1 MRLRIVRILITATS
15 LISLSLPT
23 SATVAA
29 SPGLATAPRLRSDA
43 EPRDMRVQAALL
55 RSLMVERHALIQR
68 LIEPD
73 AQRGQ
78 LLTLA
83 SLGAADAILSGD
95 AAALRHAI
103 DAASKA
109 AQRHRSATHMVLWL
123 TPAAPGVLWSPFARA
138 LAPGPLVW
146 TPPAITASP
155 APLQEPLSLPL
166 ALALTAWP
174 AFPRLRATRP
184 PPSAPR
190 TAAVSSYLLP
200 VSAPAQS

>member
-1 MRLRIVRILITATS
+1 
-15 LISLSLPT
+15 
-23 SATVAA
+23 
-29 SPGLATAPRLRSDA
+29 
-43 EPRDMRVQAALL
+43 
-55 RSLMVERHALIQR
+55 MVERHALIQR

-83 SLGAADAILSGD
+83 ALGAADAILSGD

-103 DAASKA
+103 DATSKA
-109 AQRHRSATHMVLWL
+109 AHRRRSAAHMVLWL
-123 TPAAPGVLWSPFARA
+123 TPAAPGALWSPLARA
-138 LAPGPLVW
+138 LAPGPLSW
-146 TPPAITASP
+146 TPPAITASS

-184 PPSAPR
+184 PPSAQR

-200 VSAPAQS
+200 VSAPAQSAAEPAVLT